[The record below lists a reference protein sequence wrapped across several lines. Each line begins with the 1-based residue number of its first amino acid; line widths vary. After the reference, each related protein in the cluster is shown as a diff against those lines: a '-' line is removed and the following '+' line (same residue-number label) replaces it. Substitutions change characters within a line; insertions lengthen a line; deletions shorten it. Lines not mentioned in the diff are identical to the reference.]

1 MRIWKR
7 LLNIALCLCA
17 LCALL
22 PSRAAAAPAG
32 VYPRVVI
39 DGSKVHKEV
48 LQKKDIAGTT
58 YAPGKQDSSSTAK
71 STITEST
78 SGQRL
83 RFETA
88 LNKLSELYFIPFT
101 TSLTVPAYTTCTVK
115 QTFHLNGAKQIT
127 TDNRATSAAS
137 FQLLYFGE
145 EAPSGTAI
153 TPRTEKNKSY
163 GASNGSMLFQG
174 SRQGK
179 SNKDNGDYNTDRN
192 INLESCGNTNTL
204 TLVYKNTTGKEKTIS
219 YHFAFWGCT
228 QYGSTYN
235 NRFLVEFTTSY
246 EVTST
251 EQVNFAPTGGTVSRT
266 SKTVT
271 YGDSY
276 GSLPT
281 PTRPGYTFDGWF
293 TAKTGGEKIT
303 SASKVTTF
311 GVHTL
316 YARWTPRQYTVTF
329 DSNGGTVST
338 TSKTVTYGETY
349 ASPRVLPEP
358 TYPGHT
364 FDGWYTT
371 KTGGTRVTEDTV
383 VTVTE
388 DHTLYAR
395 WHLTPAKEPTGIHL
409 TTNQTILYGK
419 KPWFSEGCATDTGHT
434 ISWAW
439 YECSADGSNGKR
451 LPKRPEMPT
460 AGVHYYYAVAIA
472 TRKDNG
478 QTASAKSP
486 VAKVTVNKA
495 TPMISTK
502 PTASTLDLAKSTAL
516 SGSRLTGG
524 IAQNRN
530 LTPYLT
536 VPGTFAWK
544 DGSTTITKTGK
555 QVFSV
560 VFTPEDTNN
569 YNSTEIEVSVQ
580 VQCAHNYKV
589 TGETPATCTKAGV
602 KTYTCTACN
611 DKKTETLAA
620 LEHSY
625 GEPTYAWNGINCTA
639 ERVCSRDSS
648 HKETE
653 TVTAAVTVTQ
663 HQSCLLDELSTYTA
677 SFKNAAFAAQ
687 TQENVVTANKLG
699 HAYAADFTEDKLP
712 TCTENGSKSR
722 HCSRCGAK
730 TDVTEIPPMG
740 HTGGTATIE
749 NKIAA
754 TCTTDGS
761 HEEVVRCMV
770 CNAEISRETKTIP
783 ATGHKWVIDA
793 AVAPTCTQTGLTEG
807 KHCSVCKTV
816 LVKQN
821 TVPALEHQWN
831 EGVVTREPTCT
842 GEGVKTFTCA
852 QCHNTKTEPI
862 SALGH
867 LWGDWET
874 TLPATETTEGSE
886 MRTCQRDNTHT
897 ETRSIPKLDHTH
909 TMEHHPAVDANCGA
923 GRDGNSEYW
932 VCSGCGK
939 FFRDAGGK
947 NEITRKETFIS
958 PAHAPSDD
966 WSYDESS
973 HWHKCQKCGQQLN
986 FAAHVSSGPATETDS
1001 KVCTVCGYVIQTAAG
1016 HTHNFSCQ
1024 VESETYLKAAATCT
1038 NGAIYYKSCVC
1049 GEKGTE
1055 TFESG
1060 SALGHAG
1067 GAATCQ
1073 AKAVC
1078 DTCGQQY
1085 GDYANHEFDT
1095 STWGYKDADGHA
1107 HRCRTNDCT
1116 AHDTVNIHISG
1127 GQATETTP
1135 EICTECGYII
1145 RAALGHTHS
1154 WMLVSE
1160 IASTCIHT
1168 GTKAHYK
1175 CSGCPQLATEADGV
1189 YTITDDT
1196 ALGLPENPANHA
1208 GEETEWVKTE
1218 TTHTETYK
1226 CCNAV
1231 KTAEAPHSGGTANC
1245 QVRAICAICGQT
1257 YGEFGAH
1264 DYDTSVW
1271 GYKEAD
1277 GHAHSC
1283 QTAGCTT
1290 HDVLAAHSYD
1300 DDSDTTCNICGYTR
1314 SIMPPHSHDLQ
1325 VVAAIPA
1332 TCASTGNIEH
1342 YHCTDCGKL
1351 FNDSNGT
1358 QELTAAD
1365 VTIGKLPHTPVT
1377 IPAVPATCEQSGM
1390 TEGSKCSVCQEVI
1403 TAQTTIPAL
1412 NHDWQPAV
1420 CETPETCTRCHVTRG
1435 GALGHDY
1442 SVSLN
1447 NAIPATCTAGGK
1459 QTDIKCSRCDDIQ
1472 VGATIGALGH
1482 DWGRYTVTTPA
1493 TETNEGVETSTCTR
1507 NNAHTQ
1513 ARAIPKLPSRTYG
1526 VSGEVHEKDGDPAA
1540 GVKVMLVLSD
1550 RQIASTTTSSDGKY
1564 SFTGVVPGVYNLV
1577 AEKGDVTVTV
1587 KVEVV
1592 SENVEVGT
1600 IAMPQGNTS
1609 SVVEVKSDDAA
1620 ESVEAVVGNLEKVFE
1635 ESGDDK
1641 PFTNEDKK
1649 EVNQGGS
1656 IEIKLTVTKK
1666 DTDATSDKIKRQ
1678 LSDETNVGL
1687 RLELEVRKTVTPLNG
1702 TPTSTVVE
1710 DTDILLETIIRLPAA
1725 LQGKGSYT
1733 VYRLH
1738 REDVQ
1743 KLTAA
1748 KNDNGEFIEVSF
1760 DKTTIT
1766 IHAKLYS
1773 EYVIAYQESN
1783 GGNGGNGGSGG
1794 GDGSYTPSTPSN
1806 IPDKTEKTTGY
1817 RTCLKEGTCPIWPFT
1832 DAVPSAWY
1840 HDGVHYCIENGLMQG
1855 VSTAKFL
1862 PDGSTTRAQL
1872 VTILWRLE
1880 GSPEPAD
1887 TVSFGDIAD
1896 GAWYAKAVR
1905 WAAGSGVVKGYDNG
1919 NIGPDDAVTREQ
1931 MVTILYRF
1939 AQHKGYD
1946 VSAVEDTNT
1955 LSFNDTLT
1963 VSEYA
1968 IPAMQWACGSGMVN
1982 GIAQEGEM
1990 FLAPKDTTTR
2000 AQIATLMMRF
2010 QGIFTTAV

>member
-7 LLNIALCLCA
+7 LLGLALCLC
-17 LCALL
+17 LCVELL
-22 PSRAAAAPAG
+22 PVTARAAAALP
-32 VYPRVVI
+32 VTFST
-39 DGSKVHKEV
+39 DGIEYKYANTKNNVTDLIYGTQTAAKTPNSK
-48 LQKKDIAGTT
+48 
-58 YAPGKQDSSSTAK
+58 
-71 STITEST
+71 
-78 SGQRL
+78 
-83 RFETA
+83 
-88 LNKLSELYFIPFT
+88 
-101 TSLTVPAYTTCTVK
+101 
-115 QTFHLNGAKQIT
+115 
-127 TDNRATSAAS
+127 TSAALTS
-137 FQLLYFGE
+137 DG
-145 EAPSGTAI
+145 GI
-153 TPRTEKNKSY
+153 TVSLET
-163 GASNGSMLFQG
+163 
-174 SRQGK
+174 
-179 SNKDNGDYNTDRN
+179 DYNTNYKLCYREVPVTVDVPA
-192 INLESCGNTNTL
+192 NTTYSVTFECNYDL
-204 TLVYKNTTGKEKTIS
+204 TLKRGNRKATATCQARIDDLGIAGAADSGTTVKFHWEEYNIATIVND
-219 YHFAFWGCT
+219 
-228 QYGSTYN
+228 Q
-235 NRFLVEFTTSY
+235 
-246 EVTST
+246 EVTSGNRT
-251 EQVNFAPTGGTVSRT
+251 YINPGGNENEGKEITVTRSKILTYDFVNNTNARKAITHYFGFWVVCQRASSYKNQGKIIWTITPKSIAYTVNFDPNGGTVT
-266 SKTVT
+266 TKSKTVT
-271 YGDSY
+271 YGETY

-281 PTRPGYTFDGWF
+281 PTRTGYRFSGWY
-293 TAKTGGEKIT
+293 TAKTGGTKIASNT
-303 SASKVTTF
+303 MVGNSAGS
-311 GVHTL
+311 TL
-316 YARWTPRQYTVTF
+316 YAHWKANQYTVTF

-338 TSKTVTYGETY
+338 KSKKVTYNSTY
-349 ASPRVLPEP
+349 GTLPIP
-358 TYPGHT
+358 TRAGYT
-364 FDGWYTT
+364 FDGWYTAL
-371 KTGGTRVTEDTV
+371 TGGTKVTEDTV
-383 VTVTE
+383 VTATAN
-388 DHTLYAR
+388 HTLYAR
-395 WHLTPAKEPTGIHL
+395 WSPIPAEPISIINDL
-409 TTNQTILYGK
+409 KDQTIDYGK
-419 KPWFSEGCATDTGHT
+419 DVVAISYYHPSNDHT
-434 ISWAW
+434 VTRAW
-439 YECSADGSNGKR
+439 YECDADGKNPR
-451 LPKRPEMPT
+451 LMQNPDWPKMPA
-460 AGVHYYYAVAIA
+460 AGVHYYYVVVTS

-478 QTASAKSP
+478 KYVDVQSRT
-486 VAKVTVNKA
+486 AKVTVKKA
-495 TPMISTK
+495 TPQLWSTDY
-502 PTASTLDLAKSTAL
+502 PTASAINLADGQLL
-516 SGSRLTGG
+516 SGSTLSGG
-524 IAQNRN
+524 TAQNRN

-544 DGSTTITKTGK
+544 DGGTKITKPCPQKFT
-555 QVFSV
+555 VL
-560 VFTPEDTNN
+560 FTPEDTDN

-580 VQCAHNYKV
+580 VQCTHNYKM

-699 HAYAADFTEDKLP
+699 HAYAADFTEDKP
-712 TCTENGSKSR
+712 ATCTEKGSKSR

-730 TDVTEIPPMG
+730 TDETVIPPMG

-874 TLPATETTEGSE
+874 TLPATEDAEGRE
-886 MRTCQRDNTHT
+886 TRTCQRDSTHT
-897 ETRSIPKLDHTH
+897 EMRIIPKLNHTH
-909 TMEHHPAVDANCGA
+909 NMVHYSAVAADCGTDT
-923 GRDGNSEYW
+923 DGNIEYW

-947 NEITRKETFIS
+947 NEITRKETVIS
-958 PAHAPSDD
+958 PAHAPSGD
-966 WSYDESS
+966 WSYDEGS
-973 HWHKCQKCGQQLN
+973 HWHECKKCGQQLN

-1067 GAATCQ
+1067 GTATCQ
-1073 AKAVC
+1073 KKAVC
-1078 DTCGQQY
+1078 TVCNQEY
-1085 GDYANHEFDT
+1085 GELGSHDYDT
-1095 STWGYKDADGHA
+1095 SAWGYRDADGHA
-1107 HRCRTNDCT
+1107 HRCRTNGCT
-1116 AHDTVNIHISG
+1116 AHDTVNVHISG

-1145 RAALGHTHS
+1145 HAALGHTHS

-1218 TTHTETYK
+1218 TTHTEAYK

-1748 KNDNGEFIEVSF
+1748 KNDNSEFIEVSF

-1783 GGNGGNGGSGG
+1783 GGNGGNGGSGDG
-1794 GDGSYTPSTPSN
+1794 GGSYTPSTPSN

-1880 GSPEPAD
+1880 GSPEHAD

>member
-1 MRIWKR
+1 MRLWKR
-7 LLNIALCLCA
+7 LLGTALCLITALGAMCA
-17 LCALL
+17 QAD
-22 PSRAAAAPAG
+22 AAAALPVTFSAEG
-32 VYPRVVI
+32 IEYKYANKNDVPDLIY
-39 DGSKVHKEV
+39 
-48 LQKKDIAGTT
+48 GTKT
-58 YAPGKQDSSSTAK
+58 AADTPKSS
-71 STITEST
+71 
-78 SGQRL
+78 
-83 RFETA
+83 
-88 LNKLSELYFIPFT
+88 
-101 TSLTVPAYTTCTVK
+101 
-115 QTFHLNGAKQIT
+115 
-127 TDNRATSAAS
+127 TSAALTS
-137 FQLLYFGE
+137 DGGITVSLETDYNKNYKLCYREVPVTVDVPANTTYSVTFECNYDLTLKRGDRKATATCQARIDDLGI
-145 EAPSGTAI
+145 AGAADSGT
-153 TPRTEKNKSY
+153 TVKFHWEE
-163 GASNGSMLFQG
+163 
-174 SRQGK
+174 
-179 SNKDNGDYNTDRN
+179 YN
-192 INLESCGNTNTL
+192 IA
-204 TLVYKNTTGKEKTIS
+204 TIVND
-219 YHFAFWGCT
+219 
-228 QYGSTYN
+228 Q
-235 NRFLVEFTTSY
+235 
-246 EVTST
+246 EVTSGNRT
-251 EQVNFAPTGGTVSRT
+251 YINPGGNENEGKEITVTRSKILIYDFVNNTNARKAITHYFGFWVVCQRASSYKNQGKIIWTITPKSIAYTVNFDPNGGVVSKA
-266 SKTVT
+266 SIPVT
-271 YGDSY
+271 YGEAY
-276 GSLPT
+276 GTLPT
-281 PTRPGYTFDGWF
+281 PTRTGYSFSGWY
-293 TAKTGGEKIT
+293 TAKTGGTKIVSST
-303 SASKVTTF
+303 MVGSSAGS
-311 GVHTL
+311 TL
-316 YARWTPRQYTVTF
+316 YAHWKANQYTVTF

-338 TSKTVTYGETY
+338 KSKKVTYNSTY
-349 ASPRVLPEP
+349 GTLPIP
-358 TYPGHT
+358 TRAGYT
-364 FDGWYTT
+364 FDGWYTAL
-371 KTGGTRVTEDTV
+371 TGGTKVTEDTV
-383 VTVTE
+383 VTATAN
-388 DHTLYAR
+388 HTLYAR
-395 WHLTPAKEPTGIHL
+395 WSPIPAEPISIINDL
-409 TTNQTILYGK
+409 KDQTIDYGK
-419 KPWFSEGCATDTGHT
+419 DVVAISYYHPSNDHT
-434 ISWAW
+434 VTRAW
-439 YECSADGSNGKR
+439 YECDADGKNPR
-451 LPKRPEMPT
+451 LMQNPDWPKMPA
-460 AGVHYYYAVAIA
+460 AGVHYYYVVVTS

-478 QTASAKSP
+478 EYVNVQSRT
-486 VAKVTVNKA
+486 AKVTVNKA
-495 TPMISTK
+495 TPQLWSTDY
-502 PTASTLDLAKSTAL
+502 PTASAINLADGQLL
-516 SGSRLTGG
+516 SGSTLSGG
-524 IAQNRN
+524 TAQNRN
-530 LTPYLT
+530 LNPYLT

-544 DGSTTITKTGK
+544 DGNTTITKTGPQK
-555 QVFSV
+555 FTVL
-560 VFTPEDTNN
+560 FTPEDTDN

-580 VQCAHNYKV
+580 VQCTHNYKV
-589 TGETPATCTKAGV
+589 TREAPATCTKAGV

-611 DKKTETLAA
+611 DNKTETLAA

-625 GEPTYAWNGINCTA
+625 GELTYAWNGINCTA

-730 TDVTEIPPMG
+730 TDETVIPPMG

-761 HEEVVRCMV
+761 YEEVVRCMV

-1067 GAATCQ
+1067 GTATCQ
-1073 AKAVC
+1073 KKAVC
-1078 DTCGQQY
+1078 TVCNQKY
-1085 GDYANHEFDT
+1085 GELGSHDYDT
-1095 STWGYKDADGHA
+1095 SAWGYRDADGHA
-1107 HRCRTNDCT
+1107 HRCRTNGCT

-1154 WMLVSE
+1154 WTLVSE

-1196 ALGLPENPANHA
+1196 ALELPENPANHA

-1218 TTHTETYK
+1218 TTHTEAYK

-1620 ESVEAVVGNLEKVFE
+1620 ESVEAAVGNLEKVFE

-1743 KLTAA
+1743 KLTAG
-1748 KNDNGEFIEVSF
+1748 KNDNGEFIEVSS

-1783 GGNGGNGGSGG
+1783 DGNGGNGGSGG
-1794 GDGSYTPSTPSN
+1794 GGGSYTPSTPSN
-1806 IPDKTEKTTGY
+1806 IPHKTEKTTGY

-1880 GSPEPAD
+1880 GSPEPAG

-1946 VSAVEDTNT
+1946 VSAGEDTNI
-1955 LSFNDTLT
+1955 LSFNDALT

-1968 IPAMQWACGSGMVN
+1968 IPAMQWACGSGMVS